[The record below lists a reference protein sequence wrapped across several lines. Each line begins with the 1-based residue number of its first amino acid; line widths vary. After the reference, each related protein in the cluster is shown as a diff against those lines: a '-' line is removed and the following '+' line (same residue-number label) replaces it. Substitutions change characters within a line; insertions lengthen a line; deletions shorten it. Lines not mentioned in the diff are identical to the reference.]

1 MAMDSAADQ
10 APAPSKRDA
19 IIEAATRVF
28 LDCGYGAAS
37 MDGIAA
43 AAQVSKQTI
52 YSHFEGKEALFG
64 AIIREK
70 CDQLLGT
77 ISQPA
82 TRGAE
87 PKAALRGVGRRF
99 LNLVLPEEGMALFR
113 AVVAESGRFP
123 ELAEAFYSS
132 GPRLAVANL
141 AAYLG
146 DLHGKGR
153 LTVDEPVRSARLFFS
168 LLRGDL
174 YMRRLLA
181 LDPAPPAEEIDRV
194 VDEAVSVFLIAHAP

>member
-1 MAMDSAADQ
+1 MANESAAQ
-10 APAPSKRDA
+10 PAPSKRDA

-37 MDGIAA
+37 MDGIAGA
-43 AAQVSKQTI
+43 AGVSKQTI
-52 YSHFEGKEALFG
+52 YSHFEGKDALFG
-64 AIIREK
+64 AIIQEK
-70 CDQLLGT
+70 CDQLLGA

-82 TRGAE
+82 SAGAD
-87 PKAALRGVGRRF
+87 PRTALTGIGRRF

-123 ELAEAFYSS
+123 ELAEAFYNT

-146 DLHGKGR
+146 DMHGNGT
-153 LTVDEPVRSARLFFS
+153 LMVDEPVRSARLFFAM
-168 LLRGDL
+168 LRGDL

-181 LDPAPPAEEIDRV
+181 LDPEPAKEEIDRV
-194 VDEAVSVFLIAHAP
+194 VDEAVSVFLGAHAPG

>member
-1 MAMDSAADQ
+1 MASAAEQ

-28 LDCGYGAAS
+28 LDSGYGVAS

-52 YSHFEGKEALFG
+52 YSHFEGKDALFG

-70 CDQLLGT
+70 CDALLES
-77 ISQPA
+77 ISRPA
-82 TRGAE
+82 SLGAE
-87 PKAALRGVGRRF
+87 PRAALAGVGRRF
-99 LNLVLPEEGMALFR
+99 LTLVLSDEGMALFR
-113 AVVAESGRFP
+113 AVVSESGRFP
-123 ELAEAFYSS
+123 ELAEAFYDS

-146 DLHGKGR
+146 DMHANGV
-153 LTVDEPVRSARLFFS
+153 LTVDRPVRSAQLFFS
-168 LLRGDL
+168 LLRGDP

-181 LDPAPPAEEIDRV
+181 LDAPPTTEEVERAV
-194 VDEAVSVFLIAHAP
+194 EEAVSVFLGAHAAD

>member
-1 MAMDSAADQ
+1 MANESAAQ
-10 APAPSKRDA
+10 PAPSKRDA

-28 LDCGYGAAS
+28 LDNGYGASS
-37 MDGIAA
+37 MDGIADVA
-43 AAQVSKQTI
+43 EVSKQTI

-64 AIIREK
+64 AIVREK
-70 CDQLLGT
+70 CDQLLET
-77 ISQPA
+77 VSRPA
-82 TRGAE
+82 SRGAD
-87 PKAALRGVGRRF
+87 PKAALTGVGRRF

-146 DLHGKGR
+146 NMHENGT

-168 LLRGDL
+168 MLRGDL

-181 LDPAPPAEEIDRV
+181 LDPAPPAEEVNRT
-194 VDEAVSVFLIAHAP
+194 VDEAVSVFLGAHAPN